1 MVDVL
6 IAGAG
11 PAGTVAALLL
21 ARAGARVLLIDRAR
35 FPRDKLCGDTLNPGA
50 VALLR
55 RLGLAGGALERALP
69 LAGMRLTGPGAAV
82 SARYPAPAVAL
93 ALRRAALDQWLL
105 ETAVRAGVRFESGV
119 TARRP
124 LIDESSGTALV
135 KGLVVGVE
143 GTMRR
148 EVRLPAT
155 VTIAADGRST
165 VLGRALG
172 LVRPTVAPRRWAY
185 GTYVQHVDGMSD
197 LGEMHVLGGGYI
209 GVAPLPDGLVNV
221 CVVTGPRPTGRTPTD
236 VIRQGLAGHPEL
248 SVRFA
253 KAEFVAQPRVLG
265 PLAVD
270 AGLPGCPGLLLAG
283 DAAGFVDPLTGD
295 GLHLAWRG
303 AELAAEEAMRVLEGG
318 DFTGAVRRLSERRRQ
333 ILGSKLTF
341 NRAVRWLVER
351 RGAVRA
357 ASLGARIAPGVMRAA
372 VRYAGDAR

>member
-11 PAGTVAALLL
+11 PAGTVAAVLL

-35 FPRDKLCGDTLNPGA
+35 FPRDKLCGDTVNPGA
-50 VALLR
+50 IALLR
-55 RLGLAGGALERALP
+55 RLGLAGGPLDQALP
-69 LAGMRLTGPGAAV
+69 LAGMRLTGPGAVV
-82 SARYPAPAVAL
+82 SARYPPPAVAL
-93 ALRRAALDQWLL
+93 ALRREALDQWLL
-105 ETAVRAGVRFESGV
+105 EMAVRAGVRFESGV

-124 LIDESSGTALV
+124 LIDEGSGTALV
-135 KGLVVGVE
+135 KGLVVSVDRA
-143 GTMRR
+143 TRR

-155 VTIAADGRST
+155 LTIAADGRAS
-165 VLGRALG
+165 VIGRALG
-172 LVRPTVAPRRWAY
+172 LVRPTGAPRRWAY
-185 GTYVQHVDGMSD
+185 GTYAHHVEGMSD

-209 GVAPLPDGLVNV
+209 GVAPLPDALVNV
-221 CVVTGPRPTGRTPTD
+221 CVVTGPRPAGRTPLE
-236 VIRQGLAGHPEL
+236 VIRDGLAGHREL
-248 SVRFA
+248 SARFA
-253 KAEFVAQPRVLG
+253 KAEFVATPRVLG

-303 AELAAEEAMRVLEGG
+303 AELAAEEATRVLEAG
-318 DFTGAVRRLSERRRQ
+318 DFIGAVRRLSERRRRL
-333 ILGSKLTF
+333 LGSKLRF

-357 ASLGARIAPGVMRAA
+357 ASIGARVAPGVIRAA